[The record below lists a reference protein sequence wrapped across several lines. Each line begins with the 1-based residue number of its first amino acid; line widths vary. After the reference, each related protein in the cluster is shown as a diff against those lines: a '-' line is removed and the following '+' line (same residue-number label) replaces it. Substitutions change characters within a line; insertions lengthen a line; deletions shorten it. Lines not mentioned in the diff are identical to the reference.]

1 LGELRLSRVFI
12 NLLMADLVTLSDY
25 KEAEGISSPKDD
37 LRISR
42 IIPSI
47 SQLVKTYC
55 GNTIVDFYSSNKIED
70 FDVYWDTYA
79 VQLTES
85 PVVSVVTV
93 QERGGYDEP
102 YATLTTGAYEYYL
115 DTRTDSIVRTNE
127 SGGRLNWK
135 QGVASVRVTYKA
147 GYASTP
153 QDLRL
158 AVFDLITYYLRDE
171 HKERRTLG
179 GATIQ
184 NQSSTTQRDN
194 VAFPDHIKRVLDL
207 YKNF

>member
-1 LGELRLSRVFI
+1 
-12 NLLMADLVTLSDY
+12 MADLVTLSDY
-25 KEAEGISSPKDD
+25 KDAEGIGSPKQD

-42 IIPSI
+42 IIPSV

-55 GNTIVDFYSSNKIED
+55 GNSIIDFVSSDKTEE
-70 FDVYWDTYA
+70 FDIYWDTFA

-85 PVVSVVTV
+85 PVISITSV
-93 QERGGYDEP
+93 QERSGYDQS
-102 YATLTTGAYEYYL
+102 YTTLTTGAYEYYL
-115 DTRTDSIVRTNE
+115 DKRTDSVIRTNE
-127 SGGRLNWK
+127 SGTRLNWK
-135 QGVASVRVTYKA
+135 HGVGAVRVAYKA
-147 GYASTP
+147 GYSSTP
-153 QDLRL
+153 DDLKL
-158 AVFDLITYYLRDE
+158 AVFDLITYYLKDE

-184 NQSSTTQRDN
+184 NQGSTTQRDN

>member
-1 LGELRLSRVFI
+1 MGGLRPSRVLT

-25 KEAEGISSPKDD
+25 KDAEGIGSPKDD

-42 IIPSI
+42 IIPSV
-47 SQLVKTYC
+47 SELVKTYC
-55 GNTIVDFYSSNKIED
+55 ANTFVDFVSSDKTEE
-70 FDVYWDTYA
+70 FDIYWDTFA

-85 PVVSVVTV
+85 PVISITSV
-93 QERGGYDEP
+93 QERSGYDQS
-102 YATLTTGAYEYYL
+102 YTTLTTGAYEFYL
-115 DTRTDSIVRTNE
+115 DKRTDSVIRTNE
-127 SGGRLNWK
+127 SGTRLNWK
-135 QGVASVRVTYKA
+135 QGVGAVKVVYRA
-147 GYASTP
+147 GYSSTP
-153 QDLRL
+153 DDLKL
-158 AVFDLITYYLRDE
+158 AVFDLVTYYLKDE

-179 GATIQ
+179 GASIQ

>member
-1 LGELRLSRVFI
+1 MS
-12 NLLMADLVTLSDY
+12 NLVTLTEY
-25 KEAEGISSPKDD
+25 KEAEGIANPKED
-37 LRISR
+37 LRLQTL
-42 IIPSI
+42 IPSI

-55 GNTIVDFYSSNKIED
+55 GNSIIDFYSSNKVED
-70 FDVYWDTYA
+70 FDIYWETFA

-85 PVVSVVTV
+85 PIVDVVSV
-93 QERGGYDEP
+93 QERGSYDEA
-102 YATLTTGAYEYYL
+102 YTTLTTGAHEYYL
-115 DTRTDSIVRTNE
+115 DTRTDSIIRTNN

-135 QGVASVRVTYKA
+135 HGVGAVRITYKA

-153 QDLRL
+153 EDLKL
-158 AVFDLITYYLRDE
+158 AVADLITYYLKDE

-184 NQSSTTQRDN
+184 NQSSTTQRNN
-194 VAFPDHIKRVLDL
+194 VTFPDHIKRVLDL